1 MVLQKLATIAASIDA
16 HAQTDIKKAR
26 PWTDEYPYC
35 DEYRRCEKLKIK
47 MGLNYL

>member
-1 MVLQKLATIAASIDA
+1 MIIVILEILLWGGTAKF
-16 HAQTDIKKAR
+16 IKKER

-47 MGLNYL
+47 MGLNNL

>member
-1 MVLQKLATIAASIDA
+1 MEVTAKFF
-16 HAQTDIKKAR
+16 KNAR

-35 DEYRRCEKLKIK
+35 DEYERCEKLKIK